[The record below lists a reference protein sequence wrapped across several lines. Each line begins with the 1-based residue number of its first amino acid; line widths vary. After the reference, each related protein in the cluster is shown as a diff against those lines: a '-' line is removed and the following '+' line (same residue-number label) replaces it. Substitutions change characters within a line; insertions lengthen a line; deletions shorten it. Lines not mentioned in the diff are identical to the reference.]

1 MRPSTGRFMQL
12 LKKSAVPKN
21 AQHRVIPP
29 LGHPSVT
36 PTQATLVDQL
46 LARKE
51 AYEKVFEIAQKSADE
66 DCERSSFADKA
77 GFEGTMSSSKREFY
91 IIILSTISTELNPN
105 CSCTSFLYDTF

>member
-46 LARKE
+46 IARKE

-66 DCERSSFADKA
+66 GGGLSLESISLIKPWPTNLRI
-77 GFEGTMSSSKREFY
+77 EPILKREAFSQ
-91 IIILSTISTELNPN
+91 IVKEARLPIKQALKER
-105 CSCTSFLYDTF
+105 